1 MSLKRLW
8 DTTEKKMV
16 FAKWPT
22 WHDCQVWTDEEGS
35 KLYIYDMAQWLEYTP
50 SVSNDGR
57 VYWPQWKPVDWD
69 DEVWFYETNV
79 PTDLYTWESGD
90 EVSYVFKDWDGTV
103 LKEGK
108 VKEWTKP
115 TAPADPTRAATAQYT
130 YTFAW
135 WNPEVAKITKRTT
148 YTATYTATVN
158 QYTATI
164 VSEDTSKWTVD
175 DDSVTADYGTAIS
188 ANGNVLTI
196 GENTVTAT
204 AEEWYEFS
212 SWGTLPETLTEDVTI
227 TATFQAVTPT
237 TIPVTAVDL
246 SGQPDIY
253 ENVGTTGWTLLSV
266 TPANAND
273 VSTLSVTVANP
284 AICSFNIIYDAE
296 IWVLASVEWLSE
308 WETTA
313 EVFCSWVS
321 QWTINMHISNPQ

>member
-50 SVSNDGR
+50 TVSNDGR

-69 DEVWFYETNV
+69 DEVGFYETNV

-115 TAPADPTRAATAQYT
+115 TAPADPTREATAQYT

-135 WNPEVAKITKRTT
+135 WNPEVAKITKKTT

-158 QYTATI
+158 QYT
-164 VSEDTSKWTVD
+164 VSISSNDTDYWTVD
-175 DDSVTADYGTAIS
+175 VSTATVDYGTPIS
-188 ANGNVLTI
+188 ASGNVLTI
-196 GENTVTAT
+196 WTWESATVVTAT
-204 AEEWYEFS
+204 AETGYEFS
-212 SWGTLPETLTEDVTI
+212 SWWELPATVTEALSITAIFQMQLIEMTSIGQPSADTLT
-227 TATFQAVTPT
+227 
-237 TIPVTAVDL
+237 VTAPL
-246 SGQPDIY
+246 
-253 ENVGTTGWTLLSV
+253 
-266 TPANAND
+266 
-273 VSTLSVTVANP
+273 
-284 AICSFNIIYDAE
+284 
-296 IWVLASVEWLSE
+296 
-308 WETTA
+308 
-313 EVFCSWVS
+313 
-321 QWTINMHISNPQ
+321 